1 MNYLI
6 KLFAII
12 GLTSIILFIISIFL
26 IIKITNPSIDN
37 YYSKYDAIVIL
48 SGNPERAKLAGKL
61 YQENK
66 SKTILLSK
74 ENKLL
79 NNYFGDREPIE
90 TYRQYIK
97 ILKQNNIPQ
106 KDIILFGNNNRSTFE
121 EAKALSD
128 LESPQL
134 KNILIIT
141 NKYHVLRTKR
151 IFNQIMPQQTIHFL
165 YPEFYQNNDNWLKN
179 KTSIIIVF
187 TELAKTILF
196 FLFDDF
202 NGYLAFSS

>member
-1 MNYLI
+1 LNYLI
-6 KLFAII
+6 KLFVII
-12 GLTSIILFIISIFL
+12 GLTSITLFIISIFL
-26 IIKITNPSIDN
+26 ITKITNPSVDN
-37 YYSKYDAIVIL
+37 YYSEYDAIVIL

-66 SKTILLSK
+66 SKIILLSK

-79 NNYFGDREPIE
+79 NDYFGSREPIE

-141 NKYHVLRTKR
+141 NKYHVFRAKR
-151 IFNQIMPQQTIHFL
+151 IFDQIMPQQTIHFL
-165 YPEFYQNNDNWLKN
+165 YPEFYKNNDNWLKN
-179 KTSIIIVF
+179 KISIIIVF
-187 TELAKTILF
+187 TELAKIILF

-202 NGYLAFSS
+202 DGYLAFSS

>member
-12 GLTSIILFIISIFL
+12 GLTSITLFIISIFL
-26 IIKITNPSIDN
+26 ITKITNPPVDN
-37 YYSKYDAIVIL
+37 YYSEYDAIVIL

-66 SKTILLSK
+66 SEIILLSK

-79 NNYFGDREPIE
+79 NDYFGSREPME

-121 EAKALSD
+121 EAKALSS

-141 NKYHVLRTKR
+141 NKYHVFRAKR
-151 IFNQIMPQQTIHFL
+151 IFDQIMPQQTIHFL
-165 YPEFYQNNDNWLKN
+165 YPEFYKNNDNWLKN
-179 KTSIIIVF
+179 KISIIIVF
-187 TELAKTILF
+187 TELAKIILF

>member
-6 KLFAII
+6 KLLAII
-12 GLTSIILFIISIFL
+12 GLTSITLFIISIFL
-26 IIKITNPSIDN
+26 ITKITNPPVDN
-37 YYSKYDAIVIL
+37 YYSEYDAIVIL

-66 SKTILLSK
+66 SKIILLSK

-79 NNYFGDREPIE
+79 YDYFGDREPKENFKKYIE
-90 TYRQYIK
+90 
-97 ILKQNNIPQ
+97 ILKQNNVPQ
-106 KDIILFGNNNRSTFE
+106 RDIILFGNNNRSTFE
-121 EAKALSD
+121 EAKELSY

-141 NKYHVLRTKR
+141 NKFHVFRAKK
-151 IFNQIMPQQTIHFL
+151 IFKQVMSKQTIHFL
-165 YPEFYQNNDNWLKN
+165 YPEFYKNRDNWWKN
-179 KTSIIIVF
+179 KISIIIVF
-187 TELAKTILF
+187 TELIKTMLF

-202 NGYLAFSS
+202 NGYLEFSS

>member
-12 GLTSIILFIISIFL
+12 GLISIILFIISIVL
-26 IIKITNPSIDN
+26 ITKITNPPVDN
-37 YYSKYDAIVIL
+37 YYSEYDAIVIL

-66 SKTILLSK
+66 SKIILLSK

-79 NNYFGDREPIE
+79 NNYFRSIEPIE

-141 NKYHVLRTKR
+141 NKYHVFRAKK
-151 IFNQIMPQQTIHFL
+151 IFDQIMPQQTIHFL
-165 YPEFYQNNDNWLKN
+165 YPEFYKNNDNWLKN
-179 KTSIIIVF
+179 KISIIIVF
-187 TELAKTILF
+187 TELAKIILF

>member
-6 KLFAII
+6 KLFVII
-12 GLTSIILFIISIFL
+12 GLTSITLFIISIFL
-26 IIKITNPSIDN
+26 ITKITNPSVDN
-37 YYSKYDAIVIL
+37 YYSEYDAIVIL

-66 SKTILLSK
+66 SKIILLSK

-79 NNYFGDREPIE
+79 NDYFGSREPIE

-141 NKYHVLRTKR
+141 NKYHVFRAKR
-151 IFNQIMPQQTIHFL
+151 IFDQIMPQQTIHFL
-165 YPEFYQNNDNWLKN
+165 YPEFYKNNDNWLKN
-179 KTSIIIVF
+179 KISIIIVF
-187 TELAKTILF
+187 TELAKIILF

-202 NGYLAFSS
+202 DGYLAFSS

>member
-1 MNYLI
+1 LNYLI
-6 KLFAII
+6 KLFVII
-12 GLTSIILFIISIFL
+12 GLTSITLFIISIFL
-26 IIKITNPSIDN
+26 ITKITNPPVDN
-37 YYSKYDAIVIL
+37 YYSEYDAIVIL

-66 SKTILLSK
+66 SKIILLSK

-79 NNYFGDREPIE
+79 NDYFGSREPIE

-141 NKYHVLRTKR
+141 NKYHVFRAKR
-151 IFNQIMPQQTIHFL
+151 IFDQIMPQQTIHFL
-165 YPEFYQNNDNWLKN
+165 YPEFYKNNDNWLKN
-179 KTSIIIVF
+179 KISIIIVF
-187 TELAKTILF
+187 TELAKIILF

-202 NGYLAFSS
+202 DGYLAFSS

>member
-1 MNYLI
+1 LNYLI

-12 GLTSIILFIISIFL
+12 GLTSIILFVTSIVL
-26 IIKITNPSIDN
+26 ITKIANPSVDN
-37 YYSKYDAIVIL
+37 YYSEYDAIVIL

-66 SKTILLSK
+66 SKIILLSK

-79 NNYFGDREPIE
+79 NDYFGSREPIE

-121 EAKALSD
+121 EAKELSD
-128 LESPQL
+128 LKSPQL

-141 NKYHVLRTKR
+141 NKYHVFRAKK
-151 IFNQIMPQQTIHFL
+151 IFKQIMSQQTIHFL
-165 YPEFYQNNDNWLKN
+165 YPEFYKNRDNWWKN
-179 KTSIIIVF
+179 KISIIIVF
-187 TELAKTILF
+187 TELIKTMLF

-202 NGYLAFSS
+202 NGYLEFSS

>member
-6 KLFAII
+6 KLLAII
-12 GLTSIILFIISIFL
+12 GLTSITLFIISIFL
-26 IIKITNPSIDN
+26 ITKITNPPVDN
-37 YYSKYDAIVIL
+37 YYSEYDAIVVL

-66 SKTILLSK
+66 SKIILLSK

-79 NNYFGDREPIE
+79 NDYFGDRGSVE

-165 YPEFYQNNDNWLKN
+165 YPEFYKNNDNWLKN
-179 KTSIIIVF
+179 KISIIIVF
-187 TELAKTILF
+187 TELAKIILF

>member
-1 MNYLI
+1 LNYLI

-12 GLTSIILFIISIFL
+12 GLTSITLFIISIFL
-26 IIKITNPSIDN
+26 ITKITNPPVDN
-37 YYSKYDAIVIL
+37 YYSEYDAIVIL

-66 SKTILLSK
+66 SEIILLSK

-79 NNYFGDREPIE
+79 NDYFGSREPME

-141 NKYHVLRTKR
+141 NKYHVFRAKR
-151 IFNQIMPQQTIHFL
+151 IFDQIMPQQTIHFL
-165 YPEFYQNNDNWLKN
+165 YPEFYKNNDNWLKN
-179 KTSIIIVF
+179 KISIIIVF
-187 TELAKTILF
+187 TELAKIILF